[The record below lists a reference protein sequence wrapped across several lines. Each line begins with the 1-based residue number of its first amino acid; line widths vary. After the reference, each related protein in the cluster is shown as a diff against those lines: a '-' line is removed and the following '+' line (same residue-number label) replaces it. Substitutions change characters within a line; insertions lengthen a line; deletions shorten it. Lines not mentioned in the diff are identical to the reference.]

1 MAKPLKTFIIYARQD
16 EEFKNDLL
24 LHLNGTLIEAGL
36 IDVWQDGKIL
46 PGEDWEKEIE
56 QNLEAADLFLILLS
70 IHSLTSEFIRKKELA
85 KALEKKSRIV
95 PILVRD
101 CMWETNPVFAG
112 IQGLPKNMKPI
123 SAFTDQHAAWTEV
136 MRALHEMVKVQGDD
150 AKILELQKNL
160 PDMVFV
166 QGGIFKMGSPDNDA
180 EAFDWE
186 KPQHPVTIQ
195 DFYIGKYPVTQ
206 KFWFEVMGNSP
217 SQFRGDELPVEQ
229 VSWDDCQ
236 EFLKKLNT
244 QLPGQNFRLPT
255 EAEWEY
261 AARGGRKSKGYKY
274 AGSNNI
280 NEVAWYDGNS
290 GSNTH
295 PVGQKKPNELG
306 LYDMSGNVWEWVTDD
321 WHDNDHDAPANGR
334 AWLGTY
340 IKGTYRVH
348 RGGSWLH
355 HSLSSRVTFR
365 LRIKSDSKYPGIG
378 FRIASS
384 HYD

>member
-16 EEFKNDLL
+16 ESFKNDLL
-24 LHLNGTLIEAGL
+24 LHLKGTLIDTGH
-36 IDVWQDGKIL
+36 IHVWQDGEIL
-46 PGEDWEKEIE
+46 PGEDWENEIE
-56 QNLEAADLFLILLS
+56 QNLEATDLFLFLLS

-123 SAFTDQHAAWTEV
+123 SAFTDQHEAWTDV
-136 MRALHEMVKVQGDD
+136 MRTLYEMVKVHGNET
-150 AKILELQKNL
+150 KTLELQKKL

-166 QGGIFKMGSPDNDA
+166 QGGIFKMGSPDNDP

-186 KPQHPVTIQ
+186 KPQHRVTIQ

-217 SQFRGDELPVEQ
+217 SQFQGDDLPVEQ

-236 EFLKKLNT
+236 EFLIKLNT
-244 QLPGQNFRLPT
+244 QLPGRNFRLPS

-280 NEVAWYDGNS
+280 NEVAWYDHNS

-306 LYDMSGNVWEWVTDD
+306 LSDMSGNVWEWVTDD
-321 WHDNDHDAPANGR
+321 WHDNYHDAPTNGQ

-340 IKGTYRVH
+340 IKGTYRVC

-365 LRIKSDSKYPGIG
+365 SRIKSDSKYPGIG
-378 FRIASS
+378 FRIMSS
-384 HYD
+384 HHD